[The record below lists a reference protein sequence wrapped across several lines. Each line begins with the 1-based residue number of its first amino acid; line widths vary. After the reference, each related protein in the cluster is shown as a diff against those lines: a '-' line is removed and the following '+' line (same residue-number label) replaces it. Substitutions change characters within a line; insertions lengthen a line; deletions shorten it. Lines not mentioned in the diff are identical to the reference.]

1 MHVLMFRVVIY
12 PVKIPLRGAR
22 GANNTIGT
30 KKITEARQG
39 RKYNLAVLIHLAHKG
54 EICELGHI

>member
-1 MHVLMFRVVIY
+1 MHVLMFRAVIY

-22 GANNTIGT
+22 GAHNTVGT
-30 KKITEARQG
+30 KKIKQAPQG
-39 RKYNLAVLIHLAHKG
+39 REYNLAVLIHLAHKG